1 MGGWNG
7 KDVEKVIKKIEADKI
22 TKQVKEMSITMIEGG
37 YHAIKKD
44 EDTYTVLI
52 SDMEVFLKAVNV
64 IEKEVKNV
72 NTNMMPGGIQG
83 TYFQ

>member
-1 MGGWNG
+1 
-7 KDVEKVIKKIEADKI
+7 
-22 TKQVKEMSITMIEGG
+22 MIEGG
-37 YHAIKKD
+37 YRAIKKD